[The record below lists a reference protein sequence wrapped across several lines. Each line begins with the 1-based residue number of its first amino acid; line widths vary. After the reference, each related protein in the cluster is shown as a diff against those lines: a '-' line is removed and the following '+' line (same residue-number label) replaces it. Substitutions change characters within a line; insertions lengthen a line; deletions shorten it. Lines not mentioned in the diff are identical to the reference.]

1 MMTISVLKFRAFLKI
16 LNTPLS
22 DLSWKTKICQLEDL
36 RVGAFSIRPC
46 HTLNYLHFTPN
57 FWEAFLWHKTLTLGA
72 KQFMKSTSG
81 SNPETCL
88 NQSCFLFF
96 FRWSIQPATWW
107 SIVSWAPNFEQ
118 SVSKLPQLWQTSSN
132 SQKDFRETD
141 ILSRHLINEHLA

>member
-1 MMTISVLKFRAFLKI
+1 
-16 LNTPLS
+16 
-22 DLSWKTKICQLEDL
+22 
-36 RVGAFSIRPC
+36 
-46 HTLNYLHFTPN
+46 
-57 FWEAFLWHKTLTLGA
+57 
-72 KQFMKSTSG
+72 MKSTSG

-107 SIVSWAPNFEQ
+107 STVSWAPNFEQ

-141 ILSRHLINEHLA
+141 ILSRHLINEHLAQAFHLRTLCLDICSTDNLSQGWLIFFTSGPKSSATYLGGQKTYNKNQQMTSEHTI